1 MEYRKHSGARP
12 RLCALCVV
20 LALAGCAD
28 FLDNASPLA
37 SDASPAVPVA
47 PVPWRDRPIG
57 QDQWARTFPDAKHPE
72 VVSAHRWRHAT
83 LEGADGALLAERE
96 ELGEALE
103 SSNELAAANAQ
114 LLMVRHFPDDEDFAA
129 TEILPELASNGS
141 LPVHLRC
148 AAADT
153 LADASEEGQA
163 LALEL
168 LNEQAELSAQ
178 HSSKQV
184 PELHEE
190 LLRGVARHQPP
201 TVSPAFAT
209 SLLSDSPKV
218 RAVAAEAWAAGP
230 AAALPER
237 LADLTRDPDAA
248 VRCAALRSL
257 AAARH
262 PRTLEVARNCIFDP
276 QLEVHLAAIAA
287 LGKVPDPEALEL
299 LHREAKADGNLIRAT
314 AIVALA
320 EQGDINALLA
330 AATDR
335 DANVREAAAAG
346 LARVEPEQGRAV
358 ARELIAD
365 RSMAVRRKAI
375 DAIATW
381 PLPESGPL
389 LFSALEDRALDTRQS
404 AAKAL
409 AKHWPAAEEF
419 RPTATAEERAT
430 LLVAMRARF
439 PQDVGGDARI
449 AALPATGTTANLT
462 PPMESKSLDEL
473 AAIVGKAQA
482 SGADSVELRD
492 ALDQLRTWP
501 GGLEEPLLR
510 LADERGVM
518 IPECVYALLYPADL
532 ADESPLTLANWST
545 ASPSEKRELV
555 GWLVDRT
562 DNQPYRPLVVRRM
575 IERVMVESDPLLWQN
590 TLELCRVQSD
600 PHVRRFAAAALGH
613 ESPEVRRRA
622 CEYFSNYAGE
632 DAVPWLQA
640 TLGDEA
646 SYVAAA
652 AARAMAQ
659 CGRPADLT
667 ALADLTARDDRD
679 CQLAAAVAL
688 TRFGDERGRAALERL
703 AYDPDV
709 KVRIR
714 AARTMGELA
723 EPEFT
728 ATLIALLDDE
738 LGVRRAALASLPL
751 VADHAPRIA
760 EDATSQAA
768 TAAWKRWAV
777 AQ

>member
-1 MEYRKHSGARP
+1 MEHRIHTAARP
-12 RLCALCVV
+12 RSAALCVV

-28 FLDNASPLA
+28 LLENASPLA
-37 SDASPAVPVA
+37 SEASLAVPVA

-57 QDQWARTFPDAKHPE
+57 QDQWALTFPDAKHPE

-103 SSNELAAANAQ
+103 SSNELASANAR
-114 LLMVRHFPDDEDFAA
+114 LLMVRHFSDDENIAS
-129 TEILPELASNGS
+129 TEILAELASRGS
-141 LPVHLRC
+141 LPIHLRC

-153 LADASEEGQA
+153 LADLGEEEQA
-163 LALEL
+163 LALDL
-168 LNEQAELSAQ
+168 LNEQAELSAK

-201 TVSPAFAT
+201 MVSPAFAT
-209 SLLSDSPKV
+209 SLASDSPKV
-218 RAVAAEAWAAGP
+218 RAVAAEVWAAVP
-230 AAALPER
+230 AAAIPER
-237 LADLTRDPDAA
+237 LVDLTRDPDAS

-257 AAARH
+257 AATGH
-262 PRTLEVARNCIFDP
+262 PRTLEAARSGLFDP
-276 QLEVHLAAIAA
+276 QLDVHLAAIAA
-287 LGKVPDPEALEL
+287 LGKTPDPEALEL
-299 LHREAKADGNLIRAT
+299 LRKEAKADGNLIRAA

-320 EQGDINALLA
+320 EQGDINAVLA

-335 DANVREAAAAG
+335 DAHVREAAAAG
-346 LARVEPEQGRAV
+346 LARVAPDRGLAV
-358 ARELIAD
+358 ARDLISD

-375 DAIATW
+375 GAVSAW
-381 PLPESGPL
+381 PLPEAAPL
-389 LFSALEDRALDTRQS
+389 LFSAIEDRALDTRQA

-409 AKHWPAAEEF
+409 GAKWSPMEEF
-419 RPTATAEERAT
+419 RPTATEEERTAQV
-430 LLVAMRARF
+430 VAMREQFQR
-439 PQDVGGDARI
+439 DVGGARFASL
-449 AALPATGTTANLT
+449 AAPAATSNLPNG
-462 PPMESKSLDEL
+462 EGKSLDEL
-473 AAIVGKAQA
+473 AAVVGKAQSSA
-482 SGADSVELRD
+482 ADSIELRD
-492 ALDQLRTWP
+492 ALDQLRSWP
-501 GGLEEPLLR
+501 GGLEEQLLR

-518 IPECVYALLYPADL
+518 IPESVFGLLYPADFPN
-532 ADESPLTLANWST
+532 DSPLALASWST
-545 ASPSEKRELV
+545 ASSAEKRELLR
-555 GWLVDRT
+555 WLVDRT
-562 DNQPYRPLVVRRM
+562 DNQPYRPLVVRRI
-575 IERVMVESDPLLWQN
+575 IERVMVEADPLLWQDA
-590 TLELCRVQSD
+590 LELCRVQSD
-600 PHVRRFAAAALGH
+600 PYVRRFAAAALGH

-640 TLGDEA
+640 TLADEA

-667 ALADLTARDDRD
+667 PLAELTARDDRE

-738 LGVRRAALASLPL
+738 LGVRRAALTSLPL
-751 VADHAPRIA
+751 VTDRAPKIAADASA
-760 EDATSQAA
+760 QAA
-768 TAAWKRWAV
+768 AAAWKRWAV
-777 AQ
+777 EQ